1 MPGAFPGI
9 LSKGRNKNVFD
20 KSHMMQIV
28 NFLMNIFIGI
38 TLNVV
43 GNILSGHPIVPFL
56 SFMQSMVVSIGIGFT
71 IGELL
76 PAIPWGH
83 AIAAK
88 LHVTDGLPHHILAT
102 AISAIF
108 LIGCISLC
116 IVFSQAGSAIFVVWP
131 MLFPAFYVAG
141 AIVMIFTIPLSIKIA
156 EALTR

>member
-9 LSKGRNKNVFD
+9 LSKGRNRNVFD

-116 IVFSQAGSAIFVVWP
+116 IVFSMRNITSSA
-131 MLFPAFYVAG
+131 ASS
-141 AIVMIFTIPLSIKIA
+141 TTTPL
-156 EALTR
+156 